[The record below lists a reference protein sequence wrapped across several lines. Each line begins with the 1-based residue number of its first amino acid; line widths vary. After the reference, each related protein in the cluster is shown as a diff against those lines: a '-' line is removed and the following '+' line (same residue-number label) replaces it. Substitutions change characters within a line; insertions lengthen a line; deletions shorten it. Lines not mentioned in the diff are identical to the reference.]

1 VAHRVIWT
9 TLAGAGGIVV
19 YEHTVLLVRQRRPY
33 GVYWEFPSG
42 YYEPGESFE
51 EATAREVLE
60 ETGIAVSVGELVCTM
75 LWEREHDSR
84 RNVLAYFAATPLD
97 PLAEPRAQTE
107 EGIEEVAFVDPRD
120 FDVAGIHPLHQAILE
135 RWWETRAGGFHIHA
149 DVTVEPNGTQTYSFR

>member
-1 VAHRVIWT
+1 VTWT

-19 YEHTVLLVRQRRPY
+19 HENTVLLVRQRRPY
-33 GVYWEFPSG
+33 GFYWEFPSG

-60 ETGIAVSVGELVCTM
+60 ETAIAVGVGELVCTM

-84 RNVLAYFAATPLD
+84 RNVIAYFAATPLD

-107 EGIEEVAFVDPRD
+107 EGIEEVAFVDPLD
-120 FDVAGIHPLHQAILE
+120 FAGIHPLHQAILE
-135 RWWETRAGGFHIHA
+135 RWWETRSCGFHVHA
-149 DVTVEPNGTQTYSFR
+149 DVLVQADGTQSYVFR